1 MLSKL
6 SLVIFVAL
14 LSSQAWTCDEH
25 FVHEAF
31 LPAIN
36 EEQVVFNLNQVPQ
49 KNILGE
55 SLNQAQA
62 QGSRFV
68 IFSNG
73 TAAEGTLA
81 NVFFGLDNTPAYLGF
96 NSQTRLMVSGAKSGS
111 WKQLK
116 GQGFAQHAQGF
127 GMPVGSP
134 FADDISLFTKKDWHS
149 KGIIEGQM
157 VTLQYPSGVVVK
169 GVLEAFQTDAQGIVR
184 VLKFANN
191 STEVR
196 FGNQILFA
204 KDWGVYDL
212 LVGSKVSNAMLLP
225 K

>member
-1 MLSKL
+1 MLSR
-6 SLVIFVAL
+6 L
-14 LSSQAWTCDEH
+14 LSTFLILYIFQVMACDEH
-25 FVHEAF
+25 FVHEAY
-31 LPAIN
+31 LPAPK
-36 EEQVVFNLNQVPQ
+36 EEQVVFHLNQVPQ

-55 SLNQAQA
+55 PLNQVEI
-62 QGSRFV
+62 QGPRFV
-68 IFSNG
+68 MFSNG
-73 TAAEGTLA
+73 TAAEGQLA
-81 NVFFGLDNTPAYLGF
+81 NVFLGADKTPAYLGF
-96 NSQTRLMVSGAKSGS
+96 NAQTRLLVTGGKAGT

-134 FADDISLFTKKDWHS
+134 FADDVSFFTKKDWN
-149 KGIIEGQM
+149 KNGIAEGEM
-157 VTLQYPSGVVVK
+157 ITLQYPSGVVVK
-169 GVLEAFQTDAQGIVR
+169 GVLESFQTDAQGIVR

-196 FGNQILFA
+196 FGEQILFA

-212 LVGSKVSNAMLLP
+212 LVGSRVSNAMLLP

>member
-1 MLSKL
+1 MVSKI
-6 SLVIFVAL
+6 SLIIFTLL
-14 LSSQAWTCDEH
+14 LSPVYACDEH

-36 EEQVVFNLNQVPQ
+36 EEQVIFNLNQAPQ

-55 SLNQAQA
+55 SLNQVQP
-62 QGSRFV
+62 QGTRFV
-68 IFSNG
+68 MFSNG

-81 NVFFGLDNTPAYLGF
+81 NVFFGLDNAPAYLGF
-96 NSQTRLMVSGAKSGS
+96 NSETRLMVTGGKRGT

-134 FADDISLFTKKDWHS
+134 FADDISLFTKKDWQA
-149 KGIIEGQM
+149 KGITEGEM
-157 VTLQYPSGVVVK
+157 VTLKYSSGVEVK

-191 STEVR
+191 TTEVR
-196 FGNQILFA
+196 FGEQILFA
-204 KDWGVYDL
+204 KNWGVYDL